1 MKEYVEEEEEEEEQ
15 INNYNNINNNYN
27 NNINN
32 IYNNNYNNKIN
43 CNKTYFVPN
52 NDNNFNN
59 SNSNINNIKKYN
71 SSNISFSPR
80 KKNLSNLSSQSISR
94 NPNLFDYSK
103 NKKIFIPMSV
113 MNLVSFINSQTNE
126 NINSIP
132 ALNILTKIKSSNN
145 NINQNNI
152 MNKPNTQIS
161 LDNSDL
167 ENSKILKKYEENY
180 IQMKNEAILAK
191 SAFDIEPLSPVS
203 KKNNNDFEDFTI
215 PYNNNYN
222 ITDNNFKSLN
232 NFNNI
237 KNYNNMNSINKSSP
251 NKKIIIF
258 NNTMKKSNNNKK
270 YNMKNNSN
278 NINNYYI

>member
-1 MKEYVEEEEEEEEQ
+1 
-15 INNYNNINNNYN
+15 
-27 NNINN
+27 
-32 IYNNNYNNKIN
+32 
-43 CNKTYFVPN
+43 
-52 NDNNFNN
+52 
-59 SNSNINNIKKYN
+59 
-71 SSNISFSPR
+71 
-80 KKNLSNLSSQSISR
+80 
-94 NPNLFDYSK
+94 
-103 NKKIFIPMSV
+103 MSV

-145 NINQNNI
+145 TINQNNI
-152 MNKPNTQIS
+152 MNKSSTQIS

-180 IQMKNEAILAK
+180 TQMKNEAILAK

-203 KKNNNDFEDFTI
+203 QKNKNDFENFTI

-222 ITDNNFKSLN
+222 ITENNFKSLN

-237 KNYNNMNSINKSSP
+237 KNYNNMNNINKSSP